1 MFVVR
6 PCAPRCKTFLQGSR
20 SRVLSVLVT
29 VAASL
34 GTCISRSHSL
44 DGEPGMGT
52 QVHRTDWGWGDSQEK
67 SVNDMGTG
75 EGAKQGCGPSCS
87 RLQLAGPYRELWSG
101 ECHSV
106 SPTCRPGGCFRGAPE
121 TGPTRGSLLPG
132 VVLWK
137 KWESGA
143 VSSQHA
149 QQLEMGV
156 TSTGGLDRTFE
167 SITPSRTC
175 FWMKGWSCGHC

>member
-106 SPTCRPGGCFRGAPE
+106 SPTCRPGGAAFMGHLRQGRQGVHFSRE
-121 TGPTRGSLLPG
+121 WFSGKSGSREAL
-132 VVLWK
+132 
-137 KWESGA
+137 A
-143 VSSQHA
+143 INTHSSWRW
-149 QQLEMGV
+149 V
-156 TSTGGLDRTFE
+156 
-167 SITPSRTC
+167 
-175 FWMKGWSCGHC
+175 